1 MQKHVNFV
9 DLAKSFPTNSYLQ
22 NWLRNQG
29 KVRYRTFQ
37 LSEGPEAQRGAEG
50 EAAEDRERRADA
62 REAPQAQARAV

>member
-1 MQKHVNFV
+1 M
-9 DLAKSFPTNSYLQ
+9 LI
-22 NWLRNQG
+22 WLKNQG

-50 EAAEDRERRADA
+50 EAVEDRERRADA